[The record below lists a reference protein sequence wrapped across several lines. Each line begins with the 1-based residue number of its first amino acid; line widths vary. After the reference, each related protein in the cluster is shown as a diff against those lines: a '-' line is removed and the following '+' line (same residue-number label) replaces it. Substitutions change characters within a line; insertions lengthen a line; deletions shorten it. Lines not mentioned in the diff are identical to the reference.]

1 MPKVVDQEAYRR
13 ELVEGAIQLFSER
26 GYGSVTMREVARE
39 LGVSTGTVYHYF
51 DSKQKLFEAVVRSVI
66 DGHVAGALASFAAVA
81 PGEGPRVDVRGLLM
95 FLVSQEERLMSEFV
109 VMMDYWRLHP
119 EERAELRDVLAHAHT
134 TYAELVASLLGSDNM
149 ALGELVLSVLFNILE
164 MRWFHG
170 PEFDYEPQ
178 LVLLERLVEIDA

>member
-66 DGHVAGALASFAAVA
+66 DGHVAGADLLVA
-81 PGEGPRVDVRGLLM
+81 LSGLSGKSVDVAKVRDELNTKHHVG
-95 FLVSQEERLMSEFV
+95 ESE
-109 VMMDYWRLHP
+109 
-119 EERAELRDVLAHAHT
+119 A
-134 TYAELVASLLGSDNM
+134 
-149 ALGELVLSVLFNILE
+149 ALQ
-164 MRWFHG
+164 RK
-170 PEFDYEPQ
+170 
-178 LVLLERLVEIDA
+178 